1 MSEWFRSWSAKLW
14 YVGSNPI
21 LESMEDKLDKI
32 LKNQEIINRN
42 QVTIYRELLL
52 VESRLFKSESK
63 EFLRNCLA
71 DIAGTITAELGLVD
85 LLNAIKK
92 A

>member
-1 MSEWFRSWSAKLW
+1 
-14 YVGSNPI
+14 
-21 LESMEDKLDKI
+21 MEDKLDKI

-52 VESRLFKSESK
+52 VGSRLFKSESK
-63 EFLRNCLA
+63 EFLGNCLA
-71 DIAGTITAELGLVD
+71 DIAGTITAELGPVD